1 MNKRIWELDAA
12 RGLALIGMILIHF
25 VFDLTE
31 LTGILTWQEPGWFLF
46 LKNHGGALFLVI
58 SGISATLA
66 KVPPWKQGVV
76 ALGPITASRCP
87 ACAARGSSRWRL
99 CSRTKPAAAASS
111 RV

>member
-1 MNKRIWELDAA
+1 MKKRIWELDAA

-58 SGISATLA
+58 SGISATLGSHLRNA
-66 KVPPWKQGVV
+66 VYGGDLRNVPAGLCLSKHHYLFWCIAMPGGVY
-76 ALGPITASRCP
+76 
-87 ACAARGSSRWRL
+87 AAVVPL
-99 CSRTKPAAAASS
+99 AA
-111 RV
+111 V